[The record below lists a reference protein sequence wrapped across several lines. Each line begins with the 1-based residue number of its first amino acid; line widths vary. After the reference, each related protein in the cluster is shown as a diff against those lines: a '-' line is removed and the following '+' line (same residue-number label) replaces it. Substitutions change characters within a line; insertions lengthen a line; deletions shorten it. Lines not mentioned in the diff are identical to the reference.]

1 MKLKLSERER
11 WLLLATTIVVVFYVF
26 YTFLLTPVSTQIGS
40 QQQKLSALKLDLR
53 VAEEK
58 AKLLQKL
65 ELMPLQTLRA
75 KRNKEEQVID
85 ALNYISKTIS
95 KLDLTLLSIRPRLTE
110 QSVGSAK
117 VIFIDL
123 AFSAGYNKIYQFM
136 GALEKL
142 PILILVDSMTMSRGS
157 GQNLSVSMVVSVYY

>member
-11 WLLLATTIVVVFYVF
+11 WLLLVTTIVVVFYVF
-26 YTFLLTPVSTQIGS
+26 YTFLLTPISTQIGS
-40 QQQKLSALKLDLR
+40 QQQKLTALKLDLR

-65 ELMPLQTLRA
+65 ELLPLQTMRA
-75 KRNKEEQVID
+75 KKNKEEQVIE
-85 ALNYISKTIS
+85 ALNYISSTIS

-110 QSVGSAK
+110 QAVGSAK

-123 AFSAGYNKIYQFM
+123 SFSAGYNKIYQFM